1 MDFSERELRDLT
13 ISAVVLALAFAI
25 MFEGGWSGIVG
36 GKDVL
41 ASLSEAFLIALIGVS
56 LGFVLHEL
64 GHRFVAR
71 RFDCVAGYEMWP
83 VGLVMALAFSL
94 FGVVIAAPGA
104 VMIRPKMAFGYYVR
118 LDKRKLGLISVT
130 GPAMNLCLAVA
141 FLGLYSQ
148 YSTVDFW
155 KEVFA
160 LGALIN
166 AWLAGFNL
174 IPFGPFDGKKILD
187 WNKMIWV
194 ITLAVAVG
202 IIAYI
207 FTADVVDVIFGV

>member
-1 MDFSERELRDLT
+1 MDFSEKELKDLT

-25 MFEGGWSGIVG
+25 MFEGGFSGLTG
-36 GKDVL
+36 NQNLL

-56 LGFVLHEL
+56 LGFILHEL

-71 RFDCVAGYEMWP
+71 KFDCVAQYEMWP
-83 VGLVMALAFSL
+83 IGLMMALAFSL
-94 FGVVIAAPGA
+94 FGVVFAAPGA

-130 GPAMNLCLAVA
+130 GPLMNLCLAVA

-148 YSTVDFW
+148 YSAVDFW
-155 KEVFA
+155 AEVFA

-166 AWLAGFNL
+166 TWLAGFNL

-194 ITLAVAVG
+194 ITLVAAVG

-207 FTADVVDVIFGV
+207 FTADIVDVIFGV